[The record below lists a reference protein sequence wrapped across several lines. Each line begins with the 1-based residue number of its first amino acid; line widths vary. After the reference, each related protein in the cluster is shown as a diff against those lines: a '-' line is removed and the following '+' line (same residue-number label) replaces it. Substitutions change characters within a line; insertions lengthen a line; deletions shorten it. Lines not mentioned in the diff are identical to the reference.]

1 VPGLVD
7 IFGLKML
14 YSFIHTM
21 CVKRGSTMKI
31 VTHLPLLACLALS
44 LAGCKGDDAPKP
56 VLDRPAVSVP
66 AGDDHAEWVA
76 YVSDTVGRNM
86 GTITNQPY
94 VYFLPGENGEDFE
107 GNYER
112 LAEKVMGDIARGV
125 LRGNMLAFS
134 SPASDKIADIVVQS
148 FDGVPPES
156 MKGVRLLFIGKAI
169 DGERVREA
177 VSPAGL
183 DYVFVDT
190 NR

>member
-1 VPGLVD
+1 
-7 IFGLKML
+7 
-14 YSFIHTM
+14 
-21 CVKRGSTMKI
+21 MKT
-31 VTHLPLLACLALS
+31 VTSLLLMACLALP
-44 LAGCKGDDAPKP
+44 LTACKDDAPKQAER
-56 VLDRPAVSVP
+56 LAVSIP

-94 VYFLPGENGEDFE
+94 VYFLPLGGSDEEFE

-148 FDGVPPES
+148 FEGVTPDS
-156 MKGVRLLFIGKAI
+156 MKGVRLLFIGTAA

-190 NR
+190 GK

>member
-1 VPGLVD
+1 
-7 IFGLKML
+7 
-14 YSFIHTM
+14 
-21 CVKRGSTMKI
+21 MKI
-31 VTHLPLLACLALS
+31 VTHLMLLACLVLP
-44 LAGCKGDDAPKP
+44 LAACKDDAPKT
-56 VLDRPAVSVP
+56 VERPAVAVP
-66 AGDDHAEWVA
+66 AGDDHAQWLA

-86 GTITNQPY
+86 GNITNQPY
-94 VYFLPGENGEDFE
+94 VYFLPLGETEEEFE

-112 LAEKVMGDIARGV
+112 LSEKVMGDIARGV

-148 FDGVPPES
+148 FDGVTPDS
-156 MKGVRLLFIGKAI
+156 MKGVRLLFIGKAT

-190 NR
+190 GR

>member
-1 VPGLVD
+1 
-7 IFGLKML
+7 
-14 YSFIHTM
+14 
-21 CVKRGSTMKI
+21 MKT
-31 VTHLPLLACLALS
+31 VTYLLLLACLALP
-44 LAGCKGDDAPKP
+44 LAACKDDAPKQVERP
-56 VLDRPAVSVP
+56 VVAVP
-66 AGDDHAEWVA
+66 TGEDQREWAA
-76 YVSDTVGRNM
+76 YVSDTVSRNM
-86 GTITNQPY
+86 GNITNSPY
-94 VYFLPGENGEDFE
+94 VYLLPGESNEDFE

-148 FDGVPPES
+148 FEGVTPDS
-156 MKGVRLLFIGKAI
+156 MKGVRLLFIGKAA

-190 NR
+190 GR

>member
-1 VPGLVD
+1 
-7 IFGLKML
+7 
-14 YSFIHTM
+14 
-21 CVKRGSTMKI
+21 MKI
-31 VTHLPLLACLALS
+31 VTRLMLLACLALP
-44 LAGCKGDDAPKP
+44 LAACKDDAPKT
-56 VLDRPAVSVP
+56 VERPAVSVP
-66 AGDDHAEWVA
+66 AGDDHSEWLA

-86 GTITNQPY
+86 GSISNQPY
-94 VYFLPGENGEDFE
+94 VYFLPGENNEDFE

-112 LAEKVMGDIARGV
+112 LAEKVMADIARGV

-148 FDGVPPES
+148 FDGVTPDS
-156 MKGVRLLFIGKAI
+156 MKGVRLLFIGTSA

-190 NR
+190 GK

>member
-1 VPGLVD
+1 
-7 IFGLKML
+7 
-14 YSFIHTM
+14 
-21 CVKRGSTMKI
+21 MKT
-31 VTHLPLLACLALS
+31 VTSLLLIACLALP
-44 LAGCKGDDAPKP
+44 LAACKDEAPKP
-56 VLDRPAVSVP
+56 VERAALTVP
-66 AGDDHAEWVA
+66 TSDDHAQWLA

-94 VYFLPGENGEDFE
+94 VYFLPGESSEDFE

-112 LAEKVMGDIARGV
+112 LAEKVMTDIARGV

-148 FDGVPPES
+148 FEGVTPGS
-156 MKGVRLLFIGKAI
+156 MKGVRLLFIGKAA

-190 NR
+190 DK

>member
-1 VPGLVD
+1 
-7 IFGLKML
+7 
-14 YSFIHTM
+14 
-21 CVKRGSTMKI
+21 MKT
-31 VTHLPLLACLALS
+31 VTYLLLLACLALP
-44 LAGCKGDDAPKP
+44 LAACKDDAPKQVERP
-56 VLDRPAVSVP
+56 VVAVP
-66 AGDDHAEWVA
+66 AGEDQREWAA
-76 YVSDTVGRNM
+76 YVSDTVSRNM
-86 GTITNQPY
+86 GNITNSPY
-94 VYFLPGENGEDFE
+94 VYLLPGESNEDFE

-148 FDGVPPES
+148 FEGVTPDS
-156 MKGVRLLFIGKAI
+156 MKGVRLLFIGKAA

-190 NR
+190 GK